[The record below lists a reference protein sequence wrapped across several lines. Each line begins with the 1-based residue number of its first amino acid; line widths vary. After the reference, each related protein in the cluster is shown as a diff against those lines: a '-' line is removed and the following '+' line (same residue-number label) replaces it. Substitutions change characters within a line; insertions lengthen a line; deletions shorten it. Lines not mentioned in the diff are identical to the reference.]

1 MNKYPQVPPA
11 LDKLFPSNPVFFV
24 TACTYR
30 RLALLANDTVHNAFV
45 GFSQRAYEGHGIAV
59 GRYVIMPDHL
69 HLFVCGPN
77 DFELGRWMGILKQY
91 LEKGF
96 AT

>member
-11 LDKLFPSNPVFFV
+11 LDQLFPSNPVFFV

-45 GFSQRAYEGHGIAV
+45 GFSQRAYEGTESLSADTLSCQIIFIFLSAV
-59 GRYVIMPDHL
+59 RTIS
-69 HLFVCGPN
+69 N
-77 DFELGRWMGILKQY
+77 
-91 LEKGF
+91 
-96 AT
+96 